1 MQIQYP
7 TTSSIWL
14 PSGNPIV
21 WTLKE
26 QQELGHSMS
35 ALITV
40 YVNDVAKVT
49 LKYPC
54 MYNETFYVDIHDVVH
69 TALSDT
75 FVNEAT
81 AMTFPTTEWCAYKIG
96 VRTQYYDTNNE
107 QHITYE
113 TVTNNRYAWYASA
126 DFQWDKNIESF
137 SKYFELGGSKP
148 MFPLSNRSYSI
159 LGLPAL
165 WKNRTERIF
174 DTKYLDKAY
183 WVKHSTKLTQTWMM
197 NDGTNRFASYFVVYV
212 FAKDKPHFYH
222 KKFVL
227 DLTSMPATAAYKLAT
242 VPLGVTELNNITW
255 TNVVKKYEELSSII
269 TESEDL
275 YYATVFT
282 LNATNNLTLTE
293 TPVSVFTLFALD
305 TCANDEWRVLYKS
318 KVGGWWEIRTHLKHY
333 RTDTIKTT
341 SMKNRFWKP
350 ASVDMRYLSAVSVKA
365 ETTIT
370 LNTNWLQQF
379 EVNEVEEML
388 QSPNIYI
395 MKNDVY
401 IPAILVD
408 SEYQIADVKQDK
420 LVSYTLTFQV
430 DELNTL
436 R

>member
-1 MQIQYP
+1 MQIIYP

-26 QQELGHSMS
+26 QQDLGHSMS

-54 MYNETFYVDIHDVVH
+54 EHNVSFYVDIHDVVH
-69 TALSDT
+69 TALSDA
-75 FVNEAT
+75 FINEAT
-81 AMTFPTTEWCAYKIG
+81 ALTFPSTEWCAYKIG

-107 QHITYE
+107 QHITAE

-137 SKYFELGGSKP
+137 SKYFEIGNSKP
-148 MFPLSNRSYSI
+148 MLPLSNKQFI
-159 LGLPAL
+159 TEFPAL
-165 WKNRTERIF
+165 WKNRTDRYLNPKYF
-174 DTKYLDKAY
+174 DTAY
-183 WVKHSTKLTQTWMM
+183 VLKEGTKQTQTWFLT
-197 NDGTNRFASYFVVYV
+197 DGTNRFANYFVVYV
-212 FAKDKPHFYH
+212 FSKDKPHYYQ

-227 DLTSMPATAAYKLAT
+227 DLTSMPATVAYKVAS
-242 VPLGVTELNNITW
+242 VPVGVTQLNDITW
-255 TNVVKKYEELSSII
+255 TSVIKKSAELSSII
-269 TESEDL
+269 TPTEDL
-275 YYATVFT
+275 YYCTAFTVDARDSLVLSETAT
-282 LNATNNLTLTE
+282 
-293 TPVSVFTLFALD
+293 SVYTLFTLD
-305 TCANDEWRVLYKS
+305 TCAKDEWRVLYKTKS
-318 KVGGWWEIRTHLKHY
+318 GGWWQVRTHLKHY

-350 ASVDMRYLSAVSVKA
+350 ANVDMRYLSAVSVKA

-370 LNTNWLQQF
+370 LNTNWLHQF
-379 EVNEVEEML
+379 EVDEVEEML

-395 MKNDVY
+395 VKNEMY
-401 IPAILVD
+401 IPAVLVD
-408 SEYQIADVKQDK
+408 SEYQISDVRQDR
-420 LVSYTLTFQV
+420 LVAYTFTFQV
-430 DELNTL
+430 DELNPL